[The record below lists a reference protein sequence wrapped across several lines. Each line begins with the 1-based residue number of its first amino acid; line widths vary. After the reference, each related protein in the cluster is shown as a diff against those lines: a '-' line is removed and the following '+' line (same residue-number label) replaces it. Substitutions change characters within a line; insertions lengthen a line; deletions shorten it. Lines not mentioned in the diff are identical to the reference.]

1 MGFYGNATLDGK
13 TILQLDK
20 IYPNKKT
27 LDEKGAN
34 DGIAPGRYVL
44 VDYQYNVEN
53 SDENWQIDINNGAT
67 ESFDSTIWMK
77 SFNEQGRLYYL
88 MVARLSAKMPE
99 VKMIVNAPSQE
110 GQKPTLEK
118 TGEFDYK
125 LTTNAIWGIKEDI
138 KINTTTENATD
149 SAKWIQSS
157 SQKKY
162 GEDNITR
169 NDTYQLSLNLP
180 TVGTNLQ
187 RVESAI
193 TTMNNNWTAKNTEL
207 NNLIGFD
214 SDTSTNTI
222 KGCINIIKDWVNEPD
237 LLQTEF

>member
-13 TILQLDK
+13 TILQFDK

-27 LDEKGAN
+27 LDEKCAS

-44 VDYQYNVEN
+44 IDYQYNVEN

-67 ESFDSTIWMK
+67 ENFDSTIWMK
-77 SFNEQGRLYYL
+77 NFNEQGRLYYL
-88 MVARLSAKMPE
+88 MVARLSARIPE
-99 VKMIVNAPSQE
+99 IKMIVNAPSQE

-118 TGEFDYK
+118 TGEFNYK

-180 TVGTNLQ
+180 TIGTNLQ
-187 RVESAI
+187 KVESAI
-193 TTMNNNWTAKNTEL
+193 TTMNNNWTVKNTEL

-214 SDTSTNTI
+214 SDTSPNTI